1 MHHYFKTAAAGAA
14 LAAALVSNSALG
26 DWAGTLGQ
34 FISAAGT
41 GGITDGIYTYTYT
54 ATDLPAASF
63 IFITETESFGFKKS
77 NFQVANLAGLTNL
90 AAATYNIAY
99 TVELYAAAPAS
110 NDTIRFQQIGLG
122 ADVNSGQNNI
132 GTQKNIVG
140 LATVVVTAPD
150 FNAQLNTTPT
160 SLAATVNCGV
170 CRKFQVT
177 DTITMQYVGGS
188 PRGIVNSVSNSYDT
202 KPLDVPE
209 PATLALFGLGLA
221 GLGARNLRRK
231 NKAG

>member
-1 MHHYFKTAAAGAA
+1 MHHYFKTAAAGAL

-26 DWAGTLGQ
+26 QYADTLVN
-34 FISAAGT
+34 FSAS
-41 GGITDGIYTYTYT
+41 GGVTQGIYTYTYVGS
-54 ATDLPAASF
+54 DLPTNAF
-63 IFITETESFGFKKS
+63 IFITNTTSFGFEKS
-77 NFQVANLAGLTNL
+77 NFQVANLAQLTNT
-90 AAATYNIAY
+90 AVATYNLSY
-99 TVELYAAAPAS
+99 YVELYAAAPDS

-132 GTQKNIVG
+132 GTQKDIVG
-140 LATVVVTAPD
+140 QATVVVPVPD
-150 FNAQLNTTPT
+150 FDATLNTTPT

-170 CRKFQVT
+170 CRKFLVT
-177 DTITMQYVGGS
+177 DTITMQYGAGI
-188 PRGIVNSVSNSYDT
+188 RGIVNSVSNSYDT